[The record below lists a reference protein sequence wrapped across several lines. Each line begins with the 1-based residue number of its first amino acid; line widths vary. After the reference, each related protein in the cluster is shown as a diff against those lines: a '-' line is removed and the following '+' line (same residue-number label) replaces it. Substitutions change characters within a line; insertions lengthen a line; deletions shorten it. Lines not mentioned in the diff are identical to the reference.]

1 MKTKRVSFI
10 LVDISK
16 IIKSMQNHSQKNIPA
31 EDIKGHIIMQ
41 NVQKKLSNTELDSIK
56 ENFDPEKMNMWNAN

>member
-1 MKTKRVSFI
+1 
-10 LVDISK
+10 
-16 IIKSMQNHSQKNIPA
+16 MQNHSQKNIPA

-56 ENFDPEKMNMWNAN
+56 ENFGPEKMNMWNAN